1 MAYNAIY
8 GRPLL
13 NAAGAV
19 PSTYQQIMKFPTSR
33 GIGSV
38 RGDQHASRK
47 CYVDS
52 IQAKSPP
59 SVMMLD
65 VELPRERIEPLDM
78 IEKIFINEGK
88 EFLVGTGLGSE
99 EKEKLA
105 KCLAENLDVFAW
117 NPNDIPGISSTVAQH
132 RLGVQPGAKPV
143 KQKKRN
149 LAPERQAAARAEV
162 EKLLQAGFIR
172 EVQYPEWLANVV
184 LVKKSNGKWR
194 MCVDYTGLNKVCPK
208 DSYPLP
214 RIDQLVDATSGHER
228 LSFLD
233 AFSGY
238 HQISMAEADQEK
250 TSFITDFGTYCYT
263 AMPFGLKNA
272 GVTYQRMVNKVF
284 RGLIGDVVE
293 VYVDDMVV
301 KSARAN
307 DHVAYL
313 QKVFDVARQSR
324 LRFNPEKCV
333 FGTAGGKFLGFMIT
347 QRGIEVN
354 PDKIRAILEMKSPT
368 SRKIVQRLTGRVAAL
383 NRFMSRAADKC
394 YHFFKA
400 IGGSSNFEWTQ
411 ECEESLRNLKQSL
424 QEPPVLTSPSP
435 GDVLCLYLAVSPKA
449 VSAVLVKEFSKAQ
462 KPVYYVSQV
471 LGGAEIRYSL
481 TEQLVFALIV
491 AVRKLRPY
499 FQSHTVQV
507 MTDQPI
513 KQILHRPETSGRLL
527 KWAIELSEFDI
538 EFRPRTAIKAQALAD
553 FIVELTTPP
562 ELPPGEQADWK
573 IFVDGSSND
582 EGSRAGI
589 IMIGPNE
596 EELEY
601 SLHFEFPATN
611 NEAEYEAVI
620 TGLGLAA
627 RLGVTSVE
635 VCSDSQL
642 IIGQVTGEF
651 EAKDGKM
658 AAYLMEVKNL
668 QRGFTKFKITKIPRK
683 DNERADALAKL
694 ASANPRRLPRTASV
708 QILRQ
713 PSIQHVI
720 DVMNVENE
728 ESWIDPLFEYL
739 TKNKL
744 PEDALTAKRLK
755 VRAASF
761 AIIDG
766 QLYKRG
772 FTMPYLKCL
781 RPTEAQE
788 TRLEKEKGLWAE
800 ELPNVLW
807 AYHTTPRESTGE
819 TPFKLAF
826 GMEVVV
832 PVEILSETGR
842 MKVKQPDDAATR
854 GELDL
859 LEGVRDK
866 VAIRMMAY
874 KRRAAEYF
882 NRKVKPRVFL
892 PGDLV
897 LRDAAAAGHPPP
909 KLGPNWEGPYEV
921 IRRLGKGAYSLKDIK
936 GRPLGRPWN
945 AEHHK
950 KYYQ

>member
-1 MAYNAIY
+1 
-8 GRPLL
+8 
-13 NAAGAV
+13 
-19 PSTYQQIMKFPTSR
+19 
-33 GIGSV
+33 
-38 RGDQHASRK
+38 
-47 CYVDS
+47 
-52 IQAKSPP
+52 
-59 SVMMLD
+59 
-65 VELPRERIEPLDM
+65 
-78 IEKIFINEGK
+78 
-88 EFLVGTGLGSE
+88 
-99 EKEKLA
+99 
-105 KCLAENLDVFAW
+105 
-117 NPNDIPGISSTVAQH
+117 
-132 RLGVQPGAKPV
+132 
-143 KQKKRN
+143 
-149 LAPERQAAARAEV
+149 
-162 EKLLQAGFIR
+162 
-172 EVQYPEWLANVV
+172 
-184 LVKKSNGKWR
+184 

-233 AFSGY
+233 AFLGY
-238 HQISMAEADQEK
+238 HQILMAEADQEK

-272 GVTYQRMVNKVF
+272 GATYQRMVNKVF
-284 RGLIGDVVE
+284 RGLIRGVVE

-307 DHVAYL
+307 DHVACL
-313 QKVFDVARQSR
+313 QKVFDVARQNR

-368 SRKIVQRLTGRVAAL
+368 SRKEVQRLTGRVAAL
-383 NRFMSRAADKC
+383 NRFMSQAADKC

-400 IGGSSNFEWTQ
+400 IGGSSDFEWTQ

-471 LGGAEIRYSL
+471 LRGAEIRYSL

-491 AVRKLRPY
+491 TVRKLRPY

-562 ELPPGEQADWK
+562 ELPLGEQADWK

-582 EGSRAGI
+582 EGSGAGI
-589 IMIGPNE
+589 IMIGLNE

-611 NEAEYEAVI
+611 NEVEYEAVI

-635 VCSDSQL
+635 ICSDSQL

-668 QRGFTKFKITKIPRK
+668 QKGFAKFKITKVPRK

-713 PSIQHVI
+713 PSIQHI
-720 DVMNVENE
+720 INVMNVENE

-744 PEDALTAKRLK
+744 SEDALTARRLK

-788 TRLEKEKGLWAE
+788 VLVEVYAGICGNHQGATTLAFKTLRQGYYWPSIKEDARDRATDGSFRGVSLLPMGDGHLGTFALSKGQRKFLLVAVDYFTKWVEAEPLATITTAKIQGFVWKNIICRFGILRVIITDNGKQFDNHSFRAFCTSYHIDHRLTSVAHSQANGQAEVTNRTILWDLKTRLEKEKGLWAE

-826 GMEVVV
+826 GMEAVV

-866 VAIRMMAY
+866 AAIRMMAY
-874 KRRAAEYF
+874 KRREAEYF
-882 NRKVKPRVFL
+882 NRRVKPRVFQ

-897 LRDAAAAGHPPP
+897 LRDAAAAGDPPP
-909 KLGPNWEGPYEV
+909 KLGPNWEGPYKV

-945 AEHHK
+945 AEHLK

>member
-13 NAAGAV
+13 NAASAV
-19 PSTYQQIMKFPTSR
+19 PSTYHQIMKFPTSR

-52 IQAKSPP
+52 IQVKSPP

-78 IEKIFINEGK
+78 IEKIFIAKGK
-88 EFLVGTGLGSE
+88 KFLVGTGLGSE

-105 KCLAENLDVFAW
+105 KCLAGNLDVFAW
-117 NPNDIPGISSTVAQH
+117 NPKDIPRISPTVAQH
-132 RLGVQPGAKPV
+132 RLDVQPGAKPV

-149 LAPERQAAARAEV
+149 LAPER
-162 EKLLQAGFIR
+162 
-172 EVQYPEWLANVV
+172 
-184 LVKKSNGKWR
+184 SNRSEDGE
-194 MCVDYTGLNKVCPK
+194 
-208 DSYPLP
+208 
-214 RIDQLVDATSGHER
+214 Q
-228 LSFLD
+228 
-233 AFSGY
+233 
-238 HQISMAEADQEK
+238 
-250 TSFITDFGTYCYT
+250 
-263 AMPFGLKNA
+263 
-272 GVTYQRMVNKVF
+272 VF
-284 RGLIGDVVE
+284 RGLIGGVVE

-301 KSARAN
+301 KSARAD
-307 DHVAYL
+307 DHVACL
-313 QKVFDVARQSR
+313 QKVFDVARQNR

-333 FGTAGGKFLGFMIT
+333 FGTAGEKFLGFMIT

-354 PDKIRAILEMKSPT
+354 PDKIWAILEMKSPT
-368 SRKIVQRLTGRVAAL
+368 SRKEVQRLTGRVAAL

-424 QEPPVLTSPSP
+424 QEPPILTSPSP
-435 GDVLCLYLAVSPKA
+435 GNVLCLYLAVSPKA
-449 VSAVLVKEFSKAQ
+449 VSTVLVKEFSNAQ

-471 LGGAEIRYSL
+471 LRGTEIRYSL

-513 KQILHRPETSGRLL
+513 KQILHQPETSGRLL

-562 ELPPGEQADWK
+562 EHPPGEHVDWK

-582 EGSRAGI
+582 EGSGTGI

-601 SLHFEFPATN
+601 SLHFEFPTTN
-611 NEAEYEAVI
+611 NEAEYKAVI
-620 TGLGLAA
+620 TGLGLAG

-635 VCSDSQL
+635 ICSDSQL
-642 IIGQVTGEF
+642 IIGQVTGKF

-658 AAYLMEVKNL
+658 VAYLMEVKNL
-668 QRGFTKFKITKIPRK
+668 QKGFTKFKITKVPRK

-708 QILRQ
+708 QILQQ

-720 DVMNVENE
+720 DVMSVEHE

-744 PEDALTAKRLK
+744 PEDALTARRLK
-755 VRAASF
+755 VQAASF

-766 QLYKRG
+766 LLYKRG

-788 TRLEKEKGLWAE
+788 
-800 ELPNVLW
+800 VLI
-807 AYHTTPRESTGE
+807 
-819 TPFKLAF
+819 
-826 GMEVVV
+826 EVHAK
-832 PVEILSETGR
+832 I
-842 MKVKQPDDAATR
+842 
-854 GELDL
+854 
-859 LEGVRDK
+859 
-866 VAIRMMAY
+866 
-874 KRRAAEYF
+874 
-882 NRKVKPRVFL
+882 
-892 PGDLV
+892 
-897 LRDAAAAGHPPP
+897 
-909 KLGPNWEGPYEV
+909 
-921 IRRLGKGAYSLKDIK
+921 
-936 GRPLGRPWN
+936 
-945 AEHHK
+945 
-950 KYYQ
+950 